1 MNEPTIK
8 QWKRRALKAEE
19 ELEIIQGMRQFD
31 AKREMDMARELAV
44 ARVALREVQEVSN
57 WAYGT
62 LSQTLGVT
70 K

>member
-1 MNEPTIK
+1 MTEPTLK

-62 LSQTLGVT
+62 LSQTLGG
-70 K
+70 KQ

>member
-1 MNEPTIK
+1 MNEPTLK

-62 LSQTLGVT
+62 LSQTLGV
-70 K
+70 KQ

>member
-62 LSQTLGVT
+62 LSQTLRE
-70 K
+70 KQ

>member
-1 MNEPTIK
+1 MNDPTIK

-31 AKREMDMARELAV
+31 ANREMDMARELAV
-44 ARVALREVQEVSN
+44 ARVALREIQEVSN

-62 LSQTLGVT
+62 LSQTLGE
-70 K
+70 KQ